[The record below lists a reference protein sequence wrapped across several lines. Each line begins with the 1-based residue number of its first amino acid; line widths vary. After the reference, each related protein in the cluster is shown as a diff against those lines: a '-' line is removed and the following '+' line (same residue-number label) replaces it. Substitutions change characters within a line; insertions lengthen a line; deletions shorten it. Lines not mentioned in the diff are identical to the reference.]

1 MAGTERM
8 GTVSLAIHV
17 YSCIMGEMGEV
28 VEQVVAVLRGQPAQF
43 GVMGVIPGFSEG
55 LQLMTVGSHYRFVIP
70 SDMAYGSRG
79 TGSDIGPNAT
89 LIFEI
94 ELLDVI

>member
-1 MAGTERM
+1 VT
-8 GTVSLAIHV
+8 
-17 YSCIMGEMGEV
+17 
-28 VEQVVAVLRGQPAQF
+28 
-43 GVMGVIPGFSEG
+43 GVIPGFSEG

-70 SDMAYGSRG
+70 SDIAYGAQGQG

-94 ELLDVI
+94 ELLEVL